1 MSLSALPSELIDLV
15 VSQIDAER
23 EGDDYDAREFFPFWF
38 NVVKRKNRL
47 TGDHYHYRQY
57 RDVKA
62 HSPPSRSSR
71 NDSRLTQENISTI
84 ALF

>member
-1 MSLSALPSELIDLV
+1 MITLSALPSELIDLV

-23 EGDDYDAREFFPFWF
+23 EGDDYDAREFFLFWF

-47 TGDHYHYRQY
+47 TGDRYRQY
-57 RDVKA
+57 RNVKA